1 MMKLNRKQKILR
13 NSLLCLA
20 LILLTYGALGFPPYT
35 VKGMCERQRREM
47 LLPELEP
54 VYVLKEKH
62 EYSDDWFKRQYTFII
77 ARCEDTYMTF
87 QYDRHGLQNAPD
99 LVRRTGLTEGK
110 DALCVAR
117 RGMLYVAGDLKDVS
131 SASAV
136 VRATN
141 GTKYR
146 DFPLEG
152 QRLTDEVWG
161 FDYNNGEGRVFSFD
175 LDEKAEEEMT
185 LGEISMYWY
194 RTPHGENGFSYDHAD
209 LPVTVTLYDESG
221 AVLDTLNLK
230 VGTYDL
236 HSWY

>member
-1 MMKLNRKQKILR
+1 MRLNRKQKIFR
-13 NSLLCLA
+13 NVLCCLA
-20 LILLTYGALGFPPYT
+20 LILLTYAALGFPPYT
-35 VKGMCERQRREM
+35 VRGMCQRERREM

-77 ARCEDTYMTF
+77 ARCEDTYVSF

-99 LVRRTGLTEGK
+99 LVRRTDFTEGK
-110 DALCVAR
+110 GGLCVAR
-117 RGMLYVAGDLKDVS
+117 RGIMYVAGDFKEIA

-136 VRATN
+136 VRASN

-146 DFPLEG
+146 DFELTG
-152 QRLTDEVWG
+152 QRLTEEVFA
-161 FDYNNGEGRVFSFD
+161 FDYNNGEGDVFSFF
-175 LDEKAEEEMT
+175 LDEKTEEEMT
-185 LGEISMYWY
+185 LGEIAMYWY
-194 RTPHGENGFSYDHAD
+194 RTPVGDNGYSYDHAD

-221 AVLDTLNLK
+221 AVLDTLNME

-236 HSWY
+236 HSLY

>member
-1 MMKLNRKQKILR
+1 MRLNRKQKILR
-13 NSLLCLA
+13 NSFLCLA

-99 LVRRTGLTEGK
+99 LVRRTDFTEGK
-110 DALCVAR
+110 GALCAAR
-117 RGMLYVAGDLKDVS
+117 RGIMYVAGDLKDVS

-136 VRATN
+136 VRASN

-146 DFPLEG
+146 DFNLVG
-152 QRLTDEVWG
+152 QRLSEDVFA
-161 FDYNNGEGRVFSFD
+161 FDYNNGERVVFAFN

-194 RTPHGENGFSYDHAD
+194 RTPHGDNGYSYDHAD

-221 AVLDTLNLK
+221 AVLDTLNLE

>member
-1 MMKLNRKQKILR
+1 MRLNRKQKILR
-13 NSLLCLA
+13 NSFLCLA

-77 ARCEDTYMTF
+77 ARCEDTYLSF
-87 QYDRHGLQNAPD
+87 QYDRHGLQNTTKYTRSLELSEGEGVLCMA
-99 LVRRTGLTEGK
+99 RTGT
-110 DALCVAR
+110 
-117 RGMLYVAGDLKDVS
+117 MYVAGDFKDVH
-131 SASAV
+131 SAAAV
-136 VRATN
+136 VRATD

-152 QRLTDEVWG
+152 QRLSEEVFG
-161 FDYNNGEGRVFSFD
+161 FDYNNGEGAVYHFYLED
-175 LDEKAEEEMT
+175 KPEEEMN

-194 RTPHGENGFSYDHAD
+194 RTPHGDNGYSYDHAD

-221 AVLDTLNLK
+221 AVLDTLNLE